1 MLTRRTLLA
10 AGAASAIVP
19 IEATW
24 HTAAATPKGIFVMA
38 KQIDDIVSFDPAQ
51 AYEFTNGEVDA
62 NCYSRL
68 VRPDSKDNSQVAP
81 DLAASWDVSKDGKE
95 ITFKLKK
102 THKFATG
109 RVVNAHDVA
118 FSFQRAVKLNLT
130 PGFIVTQFGFTKDN
144 CEQLLTAV
152 DDSTFKMTLPKVQ
165 ATSFV
170 LFCLSATIGSI
181 VDRETVMKHDAGG
194 DLGNKWLTST
204 TAGSGSY
211 QLTKWA
217 ASDSVILDAN
227 PHALKK
233 PVNHRVVI
241 RHTPEPSAQLLA
253 LEKGDADVVR
263 DLTSELLT
271 KAKAN
276 KAYHI
281 SKSGQGSITYLGL
294 NCSVPQFAKIEVREA
309 FKWAIDYDG
318 IVNNIVPN
326 IYEVSQSFLPVGL
339 PGALKDNPFK
349 RDVAKAKALLAK
361 AGYPNG
367 FEITMDHFN
376 TAPYVDIAQAVQ
388 ANLKDIGVTVNLL
401 PAEKK
406 QVYTKMRARTHQ
418 MLLSGWGTD
427 YFDPNSNAQA
437 FCANPDDSD
446 GSKLKILAWRC
457 HYFDPELTQMVE
469 DAVVEL
475 DAKKRLAMYGKMQ
488 ELARERSPFV
498 FLMQPIATAVMGKGV
513 SGFVMGPVFDDTKYA
528 EVKKA

>member
-1 MLTRRTLLA
+1 MLTRRSLLA
-10 AGAASAIVP
+10 AGAATAIVP

-24 HTAAATPKGIFVMA
+24 HTAAATPKGVFVMA

-51 AYEFTNGEVDA
+51 AYEFTNGEVDS

-68 VRPDSKDNSQVAP
+68 VRPDPKDHSQVAG
-81 DLAASWDVSKDGKE
+81 DLAASWTVSKDGLE
-95 ITFKLKK
+95 FVFKLKN
-102 THKFATG
+102 THKFTTG
-109 RVVNAHDVA
+109 RVVDAHDVA

-130 PGFIVTQFGFTKDN
+130 PGFIITQFGFTKDN
-144 CEQLLTAV
+144 CEKLMVAV
-152 DDSTFKMTLPKVQ
+152 DARTFKMTLPKLQ

-181 VDRETVMKHDAGG
+181 VDRETVMKHAKDG
-194 DLGNKWLTST
+194 DLGNKWLTSA

-211 QLTKWA
+211 KLTKWA
-217 ASDSVILDAN
+217 ASNSVILDAN
-227 PHALKK
+227 PHALVK
-233 PVNHRVVI
+233 PINRRVVI
-241 RHTPEPSAQLLA
+241 KHTPEPSAQLLA
-253 LEKGDADVVR
+253 LEKGDADVAR

-271 KAKAN
+271 KAK
-276 KAYHI
+276 KEKFVT
-281 SKSGQGSITYLGL
+281 SSSGQGSITYLGL
-294 NCSVPQFAKIEVREA
+294 NCSVPEFAKIEVREA

-367 FEITMDHFN
+367 FTVTMDHFN
-376 TAPYVDIAQAVQ
+376 TAPYTDIAQAVQ
-388 ANLKDIGVTVNLL
+388 ANLKDIGVTLNLL

-406 QVYTKMRARTHQ
+406 QVYTKMRARQHQ
-418 MLLSGWGTD
+418 IVLSGWGTD

-446 GSKLKILAWRC
+446 KSKLKILAWRC
-457 HYFDPELTQMVE
+457 HYFDPELTKLVE

-475 DAKKRLAMYGKMQ
+475 DAAKRLAMYAKMQ
-488 ELARERSPFV
+488 EIARARSPFV
-498 FLMQPIATAVMGKGV
+498 FMMQPIATAVLGKGV
-513 SGFVMGPVFDDTKYA
+513 TGFVMGPVFDDTKYA
-528 EVKKA
+528 AVKKA